1 MTRQVRYI
9 RRLSEN
15 VWKRHV
21 HETDRGKVR
30 GFTVQL
36 EVWHDAKWNP
46 VVRYDGSHGFPHK
59 DVFHRNGESRKVP
72 LKKSFKEAL
81 VFADKDI
88 RDNWEMYLERFL
100 RGDWP

>member
-1 MTRQVRYI
+1 MPRLVGYI
-9 RRLSEN
+9 KDLSGN
-15 VWKRHV
+15 ARKRHA
-21 HETDRGKVR
+21 HETDQGKVL

-46 VVRYDGSHGFPHK
+46 IVRYDGSHGFPHK
-59 DVFHRNGESRKVP
+59 DVFRRNGESRKVP

-88 RDNWEMYLERFL
+88 RDNWETYLGRFYL
-100 RGDWP
+100 GDWP